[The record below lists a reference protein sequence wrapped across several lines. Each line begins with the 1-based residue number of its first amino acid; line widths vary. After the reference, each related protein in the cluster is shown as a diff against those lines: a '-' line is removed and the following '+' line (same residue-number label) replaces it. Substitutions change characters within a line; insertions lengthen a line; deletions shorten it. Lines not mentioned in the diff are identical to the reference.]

1 MVTAK
6 SDERRK
12 AILRASIDLVSE
24 HGAEW
29 LTMARIGEAT
39 GLSRS
44 AIYQYFESKDHVLGE
59 LLIDDMA
66 DLSNEIDRIVASVND
81 PMEQIRIWIHYSLAH
96 LASADH
102 LVVREISMT
111 HLREEQRGE
120 LMAMH
125 GFFLTTL
132 HSPLIQ
138 LGVSDPTSLGS
149 MIFGAVNSAAQRI
162 YSGKSFI
169 HEAATLEKFV
179 IAGIE
184 AAI

>member
-6 SDERRK
+6 ADSRRQ
-12 AILRASIDLVSE
+12 AIMRASIELIHA
-24 HGAEW
+24 HGADE
-29 LTMARIGEAT
+29 LSMAKVAEAT
-39 GLSRS
+39 GLSRP
-44 AIYQYFESKDHVLGE
+44 AIYQYFASKEHILGE

-66 DLSNEIDRIVASVND
+66 DLSNEIDRIVGGVEE
-81 PMEQIRIWIHYSLAH
+81 PMEQIRLWMHYSLAH

-111 HLREEQRGE
+111 HLRPEHRGE

-132 HSPLIQ
+132 HSPLRQ
-138 LGVSDPTSLGS
+138 LGVTDPTSLGS

-162 YSGKSFI
+162 YAGATFI
-169 HEAATLEKFV
+169 AEANTLEKFV

-184 AAI
+184 AAL